1 MGNEAIKT
9 RRIKSNDGESGL
21 ILKVF
26 RRFGKF
32 RFTVQFGD
40 GLSGFADTLVPFL
53 KSGYVFLT
61 LEEAEREAELAIC
74 DYFDA
79 E

>member
-1 MGNEAIKT
+1 MKNEAVKT
-9 RRIKSNDGESGL
+9 RRIESNIGEAGL

-40 GLSGFADTLVPFL
+40 GISGFADTLVPFL
-53 KSGYVFLT
+53 KSGYIFRT
-61 LEEAEREAELAIC
+61 LEEAECEAEFAIS

>member
-1 MGNEAIKT
+1 MGNEAVKT
-9 RRIKSNDGESGL
+9 RRIKSNNGEAGL

-40 GLSGFADTLVPFL
+40 GISGFADTLVPFL
-53 KSGYVFLT
+53 KSGYVFPT
-61 LEEAEREAELAIC
+61 PEEAEREAEFAIG